1 MLLISCPSPGGGGG
15 TSTSNGGGTA
25 IPDGGKPTPPAPD
38 PGKPTPEPPTP
49 PPKPKAWHVTT
60 FAGGEPGGV
69 DGIGTAASFSWP
81 FSIAQI
87 GTTLYVID
95 RNRHTIRTVNTT
107 TARVGTIVTNGTA
120 GLAGGYANGDGTT
133 ARFNAPSSIVAADAG
148 TLYVADTNNHRI
160 RRVRPGAAAAAA
172 QVSDVAGRGTA
183 GHTNGAAAGA
193 QFNSPIGLAVSG
205 TTLYVADYSNNR
217 IRAIDLASAA
227 NTVSTIA
234 GSGTPGYADGP
245 GTTAQFLQP
254 GGLAVSG
261 DTLYV
266 ADTSNNRIRAIDL
279 ASATKTVST
288 IAGRGTL
295 GHANG
300 VGIAAQFN
308 RPVGIAVSGGTLYV
322 ADGGNH
328 RIRAI
333 DIATKTV
340 RDIAGDGTS
349 GSTNGI
355 GTAARFVNPTGIIAV
370 SENTLYV
377 ATQGSLIRKLEY
389 REVGS

>member
-1 MLLISCPSPGGGGG
+1 MG
-15 TSTSNGGGTA
+15 
-25 IPDGGKPTPPAPD
+25 
-38 PGKPTPEPPTP
+38 
-49 PPKPKAWHVTT
+49 
-60 FAGGEPGGV
+60 
-69 DGIGTAASFSWP
+69 
-81 FSIAQI
+81 
-87 GTTLYVID
+87 
-95 RNRHTIRTVNTT
+95 
-107 TARVGTIVTNGTA
+107 
-120 GLAGGYANGDGTT
+120 GLAGGYADGDGTT
-133 ARFNAPSSIVAADAG
+133 ARFKSPSSIVAAGGG

-160 RRVRPGAAAAAA
+160 RKVTIDPANLTAAAA
-172 QVSDVAGRGTA
+172 QVSDFAGSGTP

-193 QFNSPIGLAVSG
+193 QFNSPIALAISG
-205 TTLYVADYSNNR
+205 TMLYVADYSNNR
-217 IRAIDLASAA
+217 IRAIDLAA

-245 GTTAQFLQP
+245 GTAARFLQP
-254 GGLAVSG
+254 AGLAVSG

-322 ADGGNH
+322 ADGDNH

-333 DIATKTV
+333 NIATKTV

-355 GTAARFVNPTGIIAV
+355 GTAARFANPTGIIAV

-377 ATQGSLIRKLEY
+377 ATQGSRIRRLEY
-389 REVGS
+389 REVD